1 MQKKSNYHMSET
13 LNSTDKISHPKGLKY
28 LFLTEMWER
37 FGYYL
42 MLGIFLL
49 YLKDGKG
56 MGFSPTK
63 ASDIVGTYLGLVYLT
78 PFLGGLIADKL
89 LGYRISIIIG
99 SILMAAGY
107 SLLAIPGESILWISI
122 LLIIIGNGFFKPN
135 ISTLLGNLYSDE
147 KYKNKKDSGYSIF
160 YMGINIGA
168 FICNFV
174 AAYMRNN
181 YGWGYAFLAAGIGML
196 IGLIIFLMGTRHI
209 KEADIIKKGS
219 KSSADITKVLLY
231 VFLPAI
237 LCGGIAWLI
246 PGNLFGSDSNDAF
259 LFGCIPVIIFYASL
273 LFKSKKEE
281 RPQIKALLSI
291 FLIMVV
297 FWAVFKQNATALTM
311 FAENY
316 TERQVSESS
325 ANTLRPLGMI
335 QTIEYTKDSV
345 PLIDSQLKY
354 VTDNNNHIVN
364 AYDYPNYFKNE
375 KAENLPSDGDSV
387 NLISTEIFQSI
398 NPFFIVILTPCVL
411 GFFSFLRRKKKEPST
426 PAKMGWGLL
435 ITGLSS
441 LVMAAAVIF
450 TDIYTDKATALWLI
464 GSYGIITVGELLISP
479 IGLSLVSKVS
489 PKEITSFMMGGW
501 FLSTSIGNK
510 LSGMIAGMWDMFDNK
525 SYYFLM
531 NFIACAIAAII
542 IFTLVKWLK
551 GIIEE
556 HNA

>member
-1 MQKKSNYHMSET
+1 MAESV
-13 LNSTDKISHPKGLKY
+13 STPTEKVPHPKGLKY

-56 MGFSPTK
+56 MGFSPSK

-99 SILMAAGY
+99 GLLMAAGY
-107 SLLAIPGESILWISI
+107 CLLAVPGESVLWVSI

-147 KYKNKKDSGYSIF
+147 KYKSKKDSGYSIF
-160 YMGINIGA
+160 YMGINVGA

-181 YGWGYAFLAAGIGML
+181 FGWGYAFLAAGIGML
-196 IGLIIFLMGTRHI
+196 VGLIVFLIGTRHI
-209 KEADIIKKGS
+209 READITQ
-219 KSSADITKVLLY
+219 KSSNSNSDITKVLLY

-237 LCGGIAWLI
+237 ACGGLAWMI
-246 PGNLFGSDSNDAF
+246 PGNIFGSDSNDAF
-259 LFGCIPVIIFYASL
+259 LFGCIPVIVFYASL
-273 LFKSKKEE
+273 LFRSKKEE
-281 RPQIKALLSI
+281 RAQIKALLSI

-297 FWAVFKQNATALTM
+297 FWAVFKQNATALTT

-316 TERQVSESS
+316 TAREIPETS
-325 ANTLRPLGMI
+325 TKYLKPLGMV
-335 QTIEYTKDSV
+335 QELTYSKDSV
-345 PLIDSQLKY
+345 PLMDEKLRTA
-354 VTDNNNHIVN
+354 VDENHNVIKSYN
-364 AYDYPNYFKNE
+364 YPSYFINQPKE
-375 KAENLPSDGDSV
+375 KLPEHGEKVS
-387 NLISTEIFQSI
+387 LISTEIFQSI
-398 NPFFIVILTPCVL
+398 NPFFIVILTPVVL
-411 GFFSFLRRKKKEPST
+411 GFFFRFKKKGKEPST

-441 LVMAAAVIF
+441 LVMAAAVLY

-464 GSYGIITVGELLISP
+464 GTYGVITVGELLISP

-510 LSGMIAGMWDMFDNK
+510 LSGMVAGMWDLFDNK

-531 NFIACAIAAII
+531 NFIACVIAAVII
-542 IFTLVKWLK
+542 MLLVRWLK
-551 GIIEE
+551 NIINQ
-556 HNA
+556 HA

>member
-1 MQKKSNYHMSET
+1 MAESA
-13 LNSTDKISHPKGLKY
+13 STPTEKGSHPKGLKY

-56 MGFSPTK
+56 MGFSPAK

-99 SILMAAGY
+99 GLLMSAGY
-107 SLLAIPGESILWISI
+107 CLLAIPGESVLWVSI
-122 LLIIIGNGFFKPN
+122 LLIIVGNGFFKPN

-147 KYKNKKDSGYSIF
+147 KYKSKKDAGYSIF
-160 YMGINIGA
+160 YMGINVGA
-168 FICNFV
+168 FVCNFV

-181 YGWGYAFLAAGIGML
+181 FGWGYAFLAAGIGML
-196 IGLIIFLMGTRHI
+196 IGLAVFLMGTRHI
-209 KEADIIKKGS
+209 KEADIIKKTS
-219 KSSADITKVLLY
+219 NSNSDITKVLLY
-231 VFLPAI
+231 VFLPAVI
-237 LCGGIAWLI
+237 CGGLAWII

-273 LFKSKKEE
+273 LFRSKKEE
-281 RPQIKALLSI
+281 RAQIKALLSI

-297 FWAVFKQNATALTM
+297 FWAVFKQNATALTT

-316 TERQVSESS
+316 TAREIPTS
-325 ANTLRPLGMI
+325 TTHYLKPLGML
-335 QTIEYTKDSV
+335 QTIKYSKDSV
-345 PLIDSQLKY
+345 PMMDEKLRTAVDH
-354 VTDNNNHIVN
+354 NHNVIKT
-364 AYDYPNYFKNE
+364 YDYPSYFINQPKD
-375 KAENLPSDGDSV
+375 KLPKEGESV
-387 NLISTEIFQSI
+387 NLISTEIFQSV
-398 NPFFIVILTPCVL
+398 NPFFIVILTPLVL
-411 GFFSFLRRKKKEPST
+411 GFFFRLNKKGKEPST

-441 LVMAAAVIF
+441 LVMAAAVLY

-464 GSYGIITVGELLISP
+464 GTYGVITVGELLISP

-542 IFTLVKWLK
+542 IVLLVRWLK
-551 GIIEE
+551 SIINQ
-556 HNA
+556 HP

>member
-1 MQKKSNYHMSET
+1 MTDNLSPPET
-13 LNSTDKISHPKGLKY
+13 KVPHPKGLKY

-56 MGFSPTK
+56 MGFSPAK

-89 LGYRISIIIG
+89 LGYRVSIIIG
-99 SILMAAGY
+99 GILMAAGY
-107 SLLAIPGESILWISI
+107 SLLALPSESILWVSI
-122 LLIIIGNGFFKPN
+122 LLIIVGNGFFKPN

-147 KYKNKKDSGYSIF
+147 KYKSKKDSGYSIF
-160 YMGINIGA
+160 YMGINVGA
-168 FICNFV
+168 FVCNFV

-196 IGLIIFLMGTRHI
+196 VGLVIFLIGTRHI
-209 KEADIIKKGS
+209 KEADIIKKTS
-219 KSSADITKVLLY
+219 DSNSDIKKVLLY

-237 LCGGIAWLI
+237 IFGGLAWII
-246 PGNLFGSDSNDAF
+246 PGNIFGSDSNDAF

-273 LFKSKKEE
+273 LFRSKQEE
-281 RPQIKALLSI
+281 RAQIKALLSI

-297 FWAVFKQNATALTM
+297 FWAVFKQNATALTT
-311 FAENY
+311 FAESY
-316 TERQVSESS
+316 TERAIPQSDTTYLKPV
-325 ANTLRPLGMI
+325 GMVQI
-335 QTIEYTKDSV
+335 LKYEKDSV
-345 PLIDSQLKY
+345 PMVDEKLRTAVDEHHNVIK
-354 VTDNNNHIVN
+354 
-364 AYDYPNYFKNE
+364 AYDYPNYFINQPKD
-375 KAENLPSDGDSV
+375 KLPQEGETVS
-387 NLISTEIFQSI
+387 LISTEIFQSV
-398 NPFFIVILTPCVL
+398 NPFFIVLLTPLVL
-411 GFFSFLRRKKKEPST
+411 GFFSRLKIKGKEPST

-441 LVMAAAVIF
+441 LVMAASVLY
-450 TDIYTDKATALWLI
+450 TDIYTDKASALWLI
-464 GSYGIITVGELLISP
+464 GTYGVITVGELLISP

-510 LSGMIAGMWDMFDNK
+510 LSGMVAGMWDMFDNK

-531 NFIACAIAAII
+531 NFIACVIAAIAI
-542 IFTLVKWLK
+542 MFLVKWLK
-551 GIIEE
+551 NIINQ
-556 HNA
+556 HS

>member
-1 MQKKSNYHMSET
+1 MTEVTSKK
-13 LNSTDKISHPKGLKY
+13 NSSHPKGLKY

-49 YLKDGKG
+49 YLQDSKG
-56 MGFSPTK
+56 MGFSPAK

-89 LGYRISIIIG
+89 LGYRL
-99 SILMAAGY
+99 SILIGGVLMATGY
-107 SLLAIPGESILWISI
+107 SLLAIPGESILWIAI

-135 ISTLLGNLYSDE
+135 ISTLLGNLYSDD
-147 KYKNKKDSGYSIF
+147 KYKSKKDSGYSIF
-160 YMGINIGA
+160 YMGINVGA

-181 YGWGYAFLAAGIGML
+181 YGWGYAFLAAGVGML
-196 IGLIIFLMGTRHI
+196 IGIVIFLLGTRHL
-209 KEADIIKKGS
+209 KEADIIKKDKNSGS
-219 KSSADITKVLLY
+219 EINKVLLY
-231 VFLPAI
+231 VFLPVLI
-237 LCGGIAWLI
+237 CGGIGWLI

-273 LFKSKKEE
+273 IVRSPKVE

-316 TERQVSESS
+316 TERQVSESTAS
-325 ANTLRPLGMI
+325 TLKAAGMI
-335 QTIEYTKDSV
+335 QEISYVKDSV
-345 PLIDSQLKY
+345 PMMDAKMKYLTDEHNQLVK
-354 VTDNNNHIVN
+354 TL
-364 AYDYPNYFKNE
+364 DYPNYFVNQETE
-375 KAENLPSDGDSV
+375 KLPQDGDNISLV
-387 NLISTEIFQSI
+387 STEIFQSV

-411 GFFSFLRRKKKEPST
+411 GLFSWLRRRKKEPST

-450 TDIYTDKATALWLI
+450 TDIYTDKASALWLI
-464 GSYGIITVGELLISP
+464 STYGIITVGELLISP

-489 PKEITSFMMGGW
+489 PKNITSFMMGGW

-510 LSGMIAGMWDMFDNK
+510 LSGMVAGMWDLFDNK

-531 NFIACAIAAII
+531 NFVACIIAAII
-542 IFTLVKWLK
+542 IFCLVKWLNK
-551 GIIEE
+551 VMDR
-556 HNA
+556 A

>member
-1 MQKKSNYHMSET
+1 MAESVST
-13 LNSTDKISHPKGLKY
+13 LTEKISHPKGLTY

-56 MGFSPTK
+56 MGFSPAK

-99 SILMAAGY
+99 GLLMAAGY
-107 SLLAIPGESILWISI
+107 SLLAIPGESVLWVSI

-135 ISTLLGNLYSDE
+135 ISTLLGNLYTDE
-147 KYKNKKDSGYSIF
+147 KYKSKKDSGYSIF
-160 YMGINIGA
+160 YMGINVGA

-181 YGWGYAFLAAGIGML
+181 FGWGYAFLAAGIGML
-196 IGLIIFLMGTRHI
+196 IGLVIFLIGTRHI
-209 KEADIIKKGS
+209 READIIKKTAQS
-219 KSSADITKVLLY
+219 NSDITKVLLY
-231 VFLPAI
+231 VFLPALI
-237 LCGGIAWLI
+237 CGGLAWMI
-246 PGNLFGSDSNDAF
+246 PGNVFGSDSNDAF
-259 LFGCIPVIIFYASL
+259 LFGCLPVIAFYASL
-273 LFKSKKEE
+273 LFRSKKEE
-281 RPQIKALLSI
+281 RAQIKALLSI

-297 FWAVFKQNATALTM
+297 FWAVFKQNATALTT

-316 TERQVSESS
+316 TERAIPES
-325 ANTLRPLGMI
+325 TTKYLKPLGMV
-335 QTIEYTKDSV
+335 QNLTYEKGSV
-345 PLIDSQLKY
+345 PLMDEKLRTAVDADHNVIK
-354 VTDNNNHIVN
+354 
-364 AYDYPNYFKNE
+364 AYDYPNYFINQSADKLPNE
-375 KAENLPSDGDSV
+375 GEKVS
-387 NLISTEIFQSI
+387 LISTEIFQSV
-398 NPFFIVILTPCVL
+398 NPFFIVILTPVVL
-411 GFFSFLRRKKKEPST
+411 GFFFRLNKKGKEPST

-441 LVMAAAVIF
+441 LVMAAAVIY

-464 GSYGIITVGELLISP
+464 GTYGVVTVGELLISP

-510 LSGMIAGMWDMFDNK
+510 LSGMIAGMWDLFDNK
-525 SYYFLM
+525 SYYFLK
-531 NFIACAIAAII
+531 NFIACVIAALII
-542 IFTLVKWLK
+542 MYLVKWLK
-551 GIIEE
+551 SIINQ
-556 HNA
+556 HA

>member
-1 MQKKSNYHMSET
+1 MTENLSPPQEKVT
-13 LNSTDKISHPKGLKY
+13 HPKGLKY

-56 MGFSPTK
+56 MGFSPAK

-89 LGYRISIIIG
+89 LGYRVSIIIG
-99 SILMAAGY
+99 GLFMAAGY
-107 SLLAIPGESILWISI
+107 SLLAIPSESILWVSI

-135 ISTLLGNLYSDE
+135 ISTLLGNLYSSE
-147 KYKNKKDSGYSIF
+147 KYQSKKDAGYSIF
-160 YMGINIGA
+160 YMGINVGA
-168 FICNFV
+168 FVCNFV

-196 IGLIIFLMGTRHI
+196 VGLVVFLIGTRHI
-209 KEADIIKKGS
+209 KEADIIKKT
-219 KSSADITKVLLY
+219 SSSNSDITKVLLY

-237 LCGGIAWLI
+237 ICGGIAWMI
-246 PGNLFGSDSNDAF
+246 PGNIFGSDSNDAF
-259 LFGCIPVIIFYASL
+259 LFGCIPVIAFYASL
-273 LFKSKKEE
+273 IFKSKKEDKA
-281 RPQIKALLSI
+281 QIKALLSI

-297 FWAVFKQNATALTM
+297 FWAVFKQNATALTT
-311 FAENY
+311 FAESY
-316 TERQVSESS
+316 TERSIPESV
-325 ANTLRPLGMI
+325 AKPLSPFGMV
-335 QTIEYTKDSV
+335 QTETYSKDSV
-345 PLIDSQLKY
+345 PL
-354 VTDNNNHIVN
+354 VN
-364 AYDYPNYFKNE
+364 EKLQTVVDEKHNVIKTYDYPNYFINQPKDKLPQEGE
-375 KAENLPSDGDSV
+375 KV
-387 NLISTEIFQSI
+387 RLISTEIFQSI
-398 NPFFIVILTPCVL
+398 NPLFIVLLTPLVL
-411 GFFSFLRRKKKEPST
+411 GFFSRLRIKGKEPST

-441 LVMAAAVIF
+441 LVMALSVIY
-450 TDIYTDKATALWLI
+450 TDIYTDKASALWLI
-464 GSYGIITVGELLISP
+464 CTYGVVTVGELLISP

-510 LSGMIAGMWDMFDNK
+510 LSGMVAGMWDLFDNK

-531 NFIACAIAAII
+531 NFVACVIAAIAI
-542 IFTLVKWLK
+542 VILIKWLK
-551 GIIEE
+551 KIINQ
-556 HNA
+556 HS